1 MKSIR
6 LKLSALAAIFTLVIL
21 VGCAFAVFT
30 VGAVAQGEADSTY
43 GSIPSAYS
51 SKDDYPFALFT
62 RGATDSSY
70 TFVSAHNNLS
80 KTSADTANGFT
91 IGAFQAAK
99 NAAVGKTG
107 TVAVILM
114 RRDFTNAGAY
124 ANTTQLYGGEI
135 VFDLGG
141 HTLTTSVAIVDAV
154 AKGTNSGESRY
165 TFKDGFITA
174 TGTGLLSLRSLDTLS
189 AEKTFSFTFEN
200 ICFNL
205 TSGFNGSA
213 YLAYAGSLGSTH
225 RINYDITLNSCS
237 IDLLNNLPTDITSVN
252 IVDFKNSSSL
262 LKGRLTVCG
271 VNLMATGVG
280 GYGFALDTDDSV
292 VYKKSADGIYFDV
305 EIPDADYPFGNQTF
319 KSVDGKTLQF
329 GSRQSRSITFYSLG
343 EAIKT
348 PYGDIPHRYSYA
360 ERNPL
365 AVFCDGAFVGA
376 ASVFSDSSSG
386 DTGAMALA
394 QSALSG
400 GGRVATVLLRANV
413 SVSAIC
419 NNTGMTAGTVNIDL
433 GNQALFLTGT
443 APLINAQAK
452 DVSGDGIFNIS
463 NGSIVLKKSP
473 LIKSSAYSTDTEG
486 YRGATDT
493 SYKKFVFSFRDV
505 YFTYDKGATASAL
518 LASYQDELVSTSAN
532 LKVGNTVS
540 FEDCT
545 FNLTNA
551 KSGMTVF
558 NANDTSPSSTNTGKV
573 ISEMNVS
580 VSGCEFIF
588 PASIDAFTLRK
599 VNTKIS
605 TSVVFDKN
613 SEHSSFRL
621 KRTSQAPEIA
631 LPLYGGDTGILI
643 SDRTVGDEV
652 VYLLKS
658 DKEAHPTFRPFT
670 DIDLGEEMIF
680 KVYLPKTSALTRV
693 SVGGKTY
700 TDMTKLPAET
710 VSGSSYYVISIPL
723 GAKRML
729 DDMTVGVTLNESG
742 DTTSLTLKYSLF
754 EYLSQ
759 RLEGAGDIERALIY
773 DTLAY
778 AKSAYAYFG
787 RTDSDIA
794 KIDALLGSGYNESH
808 MPATLSDK
816 KPSAAVASAVK
827 LTLNSVPNIRF
838 YTSDKTLKLYIGNKA
853 LATQWCKDSRGTYL
867 FMMLSPADMSR
878 EITVKR
884 GSQTV
889 GGFGL
894 GSYLAFAKTQ
904 SSPTLVTLT
913 ERFAKYC
920 QSAAAYLEFAQA
932 PHSHSYTKIT
942 HEPTLTSRGYEESI
956 CECGYTTV
964 KYTTGLTDKTELNI
978 HLVGNSFTQ
987 FNDLYQ
993 KLADAFAAGGYVVKT
1008 SHTQRGGYKLIQ
1020 YTYTSS
1026 STEQEYNTKL
1036 TNALN
1041 NNDFDFVFLQEQS
1054 TTPALIPGTFYD
1066 GVRAVGKMATDSGAE
1081 VILYQTW
1088 SRKAPDATLTQEN
1101 NTHAQFAYRL
1111 AAAYEAIAEECGY
1124 ELSPAGSAFLDVYY
1138 NHPSIDLY
1146 CKDNYHPSNYG
1157 TYLAALCHYATI
1169 SGKSPI
1175 GLSYTLGYD
1184 PETSLVLQTAA
1195 HNAVFGES
1203 IVPASYKTSSK
1214 GITASGNSN
1223 LLSAIPSGS
1232 TLISANITGT
1242 KGTVS
1247 STATAAVGSA
1257 TLTQTQQS
1265 DLGDI
1270 GYGVSIIGA
1279 KTNDRVLSKLI
1290 DGVWNSTA
1298 SNRTSITLTGNHYA
1312 ADGTLDNNESYSAL
1326 ITLNFG
1332 RTVNMTAIGFMSG
1345 SLGGFPQEADVL
1357 VSNDGRTWA
1366 KVDSACYNAGATP
1379 LSSMAN
1385 MPKDKNNAT
1394 PGVAVLFDMNSASG
1408 GVNAQY
1414 VRLAIRQ
1421 GITDSANTYFGGL
1434 NTLELAVYGKIN

>member
-1 MKSIR
+1 MKSNK
-6 LKLSALAAIFTLVIL
+6 LKLSLLTAIFTLTIL
-21 VGCAFAVFT
+21 IGLIFAVFSFST
-30 VGAVAQGEADSTY
+30 AAQGESVSTY
-43 GSIPSAYS
+43 GSVPSAYS
-51 SKDDYPFALFT
+51 NKTDYPFALFKK
-62 RGATDSSY
+62 GAGDSTY
-70 TFVSAHNNLS
+70 TFVSAHNNLNKAS
-80 KTSADTANGFT
+80 PDTANGLT
-91 IGAFQAAK
+91 LGAFQAAK
-99 NAAVGKTG
+99 NEVAGNAN

-114 RRDFTNAGAY
+114 RRDFTNSAAY
-124 ANTTQLYGGEI
+124 ANTAQLYGGEI

-141 HTLTTSVAIVDAV
+141 HTLTTSTAIVDAA
-154 AKGTNSGESRY
+154 AKGTNNGESRY

-174 TGTGLLSLRSLDTLS
+174 AGTGLLSLRSIDTLTS
-189 AEKTFSFTFEN
+189 EKTFSFNFEN
-200 ICFNL
+200 ICFGL
-205 TSGFNGSA
+205 TADFNGSA
-213 YLAYAGSLGSTH
+213 YLAYAGSFASTH
-225 RINYDITLNSCS
+225 KVNYDITLDSCS
-237 IDLLNNLPTDITSVN
+237 IDLVNNLPTGITSVN
-252 IVDFKNSSSL
+252 IVDFRNSSSL
-262 LKGRLTVCG
+262 LKGKLTVCG

-280 GYGFALDTDDSV
+280 GYGFALDSDDSV
-292 VYKKSADGIYFDV
+292 VYKKSSGGIYFDV

-329 GSRQSRSITFYSLG
+329 GSRQSRNIKFYSLG

-348 PYGDIPHRYSYA
+348 PYGDIPHRYCYA

-365 AVFCDGAFVGA
+365 VVFCDGAFVGA
-376 ASVFSDSSSG
+376 ASVFSDNSSG
-386 DTGAMALA
+386 DSGAMALA
-394 QSALSG
+394 QNALSG
-400 GGRVATVLLRANV
+400 GGKVATILLRANV
-413 SVSAIC
+413 NVGAIC
-419 NNTGMTAGTVNIDL
+419 NNTGKTVGTVNIDL

-443 APLINAQAK
+443 TPLINAQAK
-452 DVSGDGIFNIS
+452 DVSGNGIFNIS
-463 NGSIVLKKSP
+463 NGSIVLKKSA
-473 LIKSSAYSTDTEG
+473 LIKSSAYSTDTAG

-493 SYKKFVFSFRDV
+493 SYKKFVFNFKDV
-505 YFTYDKGATASAL
+505 YFTYDKGATASAF
-518 LASYQDELVSTSAN
+518 LAAYQDELATTSAN
-532 LKVGNTVS
+532 LKVGNTVA
-540 FEDCT
+540 FEGCT

-558 NANDTSPSSTNTGKV
+558 NANDASPASTDKGKV
-573 ISEMNVS
+573 ISEMNVT
-580 VSGCEFIF
+580 VSDCEFIF

-599 VNTKIS
+599 VSTKIS
-605 TSVVFDKN
+605 SSVVFDKA
-613 SEHSSFRL
+613 SEYSSFRL
-621 KRTSQAPEIA
+621 KKTASAPEIA

-643 SDRTVGDEV
+643 SDMTDGDEI
-652 VYLLKS
+652 VYLLRS
-658 DKEAHPTFRPFT
+658 DKEAHPTFRPFA
-670 DIDLGEEMIF
+670 DIDLGEDMIF
-680 KVYLPKTSALTRV
+680 KVYLPKVSSLTKI
-693 SVGGKTY
+693 SVGGNTY
-700 TDMTKLPAET
+700 TDMSRLTTKT
-710 VSGSSYYVISIPL
+710 VSGTSYYLVRIPL

-729 DDMTVGVTLNESG
+729 DDITVGVTLTESG
-742 DTTSLTLKYSLF
+742 DTTNLTLKYSLF
-754 EYLSQ
+754 NYLSE
-759 RLEGAGDIERALIY
+759 RLDGAGEKERVLIY
-773 DTLAY
+773 DILAY

-787 RTDSDIA
+787 KTDADIA
-794 KIDALLGSGYNESH
+794 KIDALLGSGYDSAN
-808 MPATLSDK
+808 MPTALSTK
-816 KPSAAVASAVK
+816 KPSSSVSSAVK
-827 LTLNSVPNIRF
+827 LTLNSLPCISF
-838 YTSDKTLKLYIGNKA
+838 YTNDKTLKFYIGNTA
-853 LATQWCKDSRGTYL
+853 LATQWCKDTRGTYF
-867 FMMLSPADMSR
+867 FMMLSPSDMDK
-878 EITVKR
+878 EITIKR

-894 GSYLAFAKTQ
+894 GSYLEYAKGQNT
-904 SSPTLVTLT
+904 SALVTLIQ
-913 ERFAKYC
+913 RFARYC
-920 QSAAAYLEFAQA
+920 QSADAYLEFKDA

-956 CECGYTTV
+956 CACGHTAV

-993 KLADAFAAGGYVVKT
+993 KLADVFAAGGYVVKT
-1008 SHTQRGGYKLIQ
+1008 SHTQKGGYKLIQ

-1036 TNALN
+1036 TSALN

-1088 SRKAPDATLTQEN
+1088 SRKAPDATLVQEN
-1101 NTHAQFAYRL
+1101 NTHEQFAYRL

-1175 GLSYTLGYD
+1175 GLSYTLGYE
-1184 PETSLVLQTAA
+1184 PETALVLQTAA
-1195 HNAVFGES
+1195 HNAVFGKS
-1203 IVPASYKTSSK
+1203 IVPSSYKTSSK
-1214 GITASGNSN
+1214 GISASGNSN

-1232 TLISANITGT
+1232 TLISANITGS
-1242 KGTVS
+1242 KGAVS

-1257 TLTQTQQS
+1257 TLTSTQQA

-1279 KTNDRVLSKLI
+1279 KTNDRVLSKLV
-1290 DGVWNSTA
+1290 DGVWNSTT
-1298 SNRTSITLTGNHYA
+1298 SNRTSITLTGNNYA
-1312 ADGTLDNNESYSAL
+1312 ADGTLDNNESYKAL

-1332 RTVNMTAIGFMSG
+1332 KTVNMTAIGFMSG

-1357 VSNDGRTWA
+1357 ISNDGRTWA

-1385 MPKDKNNAT
+1385 MPKDKNSAT

-1414 VRLAIRQ
+1414 IRLAIRQ
-1421 GITDSANTYFGGL
+1421 GITDSGNTYFGGL
-1434 NTLELAVYGKIN
+1434 NTLELAVYGKTN